1 MGLNGAFAGQ
11 TGRARVPGMTIQP
24 RLRPIPASLIALALA
39 LASTPALADVSYS
52 VGGRFGVSYRE
63 DPTRP
68 GGQMMALYEGRYTTT
83 YSHEA
88 DNGLRFRFDVSVV
101 VGNLPDDN
109 RLSVGGVSAGVVL
122 GED

>member
-1 MGLNGAFAGQ
+1 
-11 TGRARVPGMTIQP
+11 V
-24 RLRPIPASLIALALA
+24 SLLALL
-39 LASTPALADVSYS
+39 LASAPALADVSYS
-52 VGGRFGVSYRE
+52 VGGRFGVAYRE
-63 DPTRP
+63 DPAHP

>member
-11 TGRARVPGMTIQP
+11 TGRARVRGMTIQP
-24 RLRPIPASLIALALA
+24 RLRPIPASLIALA

-68 GGQMMALYEGRYTTT
+68 GGQMMALYEGRYTTS
-83 YSHEA
+83 YSHQA

>member
-11 TGRARVPGMTIQP
+11 TGRARVRGMTIQP

-68 GGQMMALYEGRYTTT
+68 GGQMMALYEGRYTTS
-83 YSHEA
+83 YSHQA

-101 VGNLPDDN
+101 VGNIPTDN
-109 RLSVGGVSAGVVL
+109 RPDISGISAGIIL
-122 GED
+122 GQD

>member
-11 TGRARVPGMTIQP
+11 TGRARVRGMTIQP

-68 GGQMMALYEGRYTTT
+68 GGQMMALYEGRYTTS
-83 YSHEA
+83 YSHQA

>member
-1 MGLNGAFAGQ
+1 M
-11 TGRARVPGMTIQP
+11 
-24 RLRPIPASLIALALA
+24 RLRSCPPPIPASLLALL
-39 LASTPALADVSYS
+39 LASAPALADVSYS
-52 VGGRFGVSYRE
+52 VGGRFGVAYRE
-63 DPTRP
+63 DPAHP